1 MNIFDSLKVYQTP
14 WQEVNVRPFTQEE
27 LASVTEAVVV
37 TSTYGL
43 SVQFTLKSGGI
54 TFIPLDRTSTCGCG
68 EILDLTKASIV
79 TFRRGNE
86 EIDRVRV

>member
-27 LASVTEAVVV
+27 LASVTETVVG

-43 SVQFTLKSGGI
+43 SGQFTLKSGGI
-54 TFIPLDRTSTCGCG
+54 AFIPLDKTSTCGCG